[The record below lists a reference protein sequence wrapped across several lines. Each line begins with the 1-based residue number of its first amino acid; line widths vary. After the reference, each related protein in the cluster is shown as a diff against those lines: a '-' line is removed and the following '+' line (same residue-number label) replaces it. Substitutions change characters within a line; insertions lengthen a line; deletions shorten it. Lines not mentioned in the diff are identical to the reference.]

1 MVFLFISSQYE
12 QALKGFMRSKNV
24 EGFINVNCGI
34 DALARAAAHK
44 SKGIIHP
51 HVSVAQLAFTFA
63 KIYCKYKDKTKLLR
77 IIEYMPD
84 ASQKIRFLKEANLFS
99 KAVEVHIQQGQYTE
113 AYQILTAQA
122 RHEEG
127 IKLAEK
133 QGDERMMARFTIQ
146 KAVSELLG
154 DGSLNDPDT
163 VDRLQHIAVGKNT
176 DLKLKSQA
184 CLLLGR
190 SKKDSALCKRAF
202 GLYRS
207 FNPSHG
213 IGEVES
219 FNAFTELKP
228 QSDKPLQLIWPILE
242 ACKAAKSILKAIEFR
257 KNPTASNS
265 CILEE
270 VEDFYSLQKQ
280 GESDVY
286 IFPKSLDLWAKFVE
300 CSTASSELDADG
312 MLKLDAKLTLQRISE
327 HLNTYLTKW
336 MVDDCMNVCQASKSR
351 LTSFPF
357 HKPLCEGGFLQQSF
371 TNYSPG
377 ELNEYVLLCLL
388 ALDTVDCGGKL
399 FTSTD
404 IKQSLLNLFSP
415 QAAVHLPVGKPHLDT
430 IRGSELAYEQLEE
443 VAAATLRAHFKMD
456 PWFEAWRIYCAFG
469 KGTQKMKSVLN
480 KSQRRVTSKAKASR
494 PRPTSDSQKPETL
507 HQPPTQEIQD
517 ENSRSEKGY
526 KPPPAFVYYA
536 PKKNYNH
543 IFFLF
548 LKSCEFIHSGEVLSA
563 SKLVL
568 HIVKTIANRTSL
580 ASTISVTN
588 LVNIACIHSIALLG
602 LATRC
607 YFLLKQP
614 STILVPHTYKHI
626 AQVFDDLNC
635 QSQGDKWLLPAC
647 MEDATVQKCP
657 KSDIPQLIH
666 DILELLQLVL
676 DLLLGRYNKNFHVLR
691 YAIRSEHCLLSGE
704 AKHCLILIL
713 TLFGNLGYSRF
724 WSDQRLHDYQGE
736 IFAALVELPNY
747 QTLQSLKQAQ
757 NIFSSVS
764 NVSGSFLALSKLLAS
779 TDRGV
784 HLHRVTVVHK
794 QKKLEL
800 TPFRQQLP
808 QRPMISMSIH
818 QQLTLVNPPPPHPP
832 SANPRQLPIKPL
844 QGGSH
849 SDAEMSTDLRVLQKW
864 YPEAPSQSPPGS
876 THMQSPPGSTHVQ
889 SPPGSTPMQSPPGS
903 TPMQS
908 PPGSTPMQSP
918 GSTPMQSPP
927 GSTPMQSPPGSTHA
941 QSPPGSTPMHS
952 PPGSTPMQSPMHLPP
967 GSTPMQ
973 SPPGSTHEQSLPG
986 THEQSP
992 PVSTP
997 MQSLPSPH
1005 KTFSQAVQS
1014 SHQMPV
1020 AHAHPLTAHSSTLG
1034 NSHEV
1039 QATVGLSPWQQEQ
1052 HVVSTPEM
1060 PQILRSMSYPEP
1072 EGEEQDQDE
1081 NIIDEH
1087 FGELQ
1092 TTEATAVGGGHV
1104 HDHSMIDENLCRFC
1118 GEPLTVRTYQDHVE
1132 SDHHKNQER
1141 LYNEFSQ
1148 EVTDWEYSQMTSEL
1162 KKILNECKAFDEA
1175 MIDSNLDLVL
1185 TDIKNVLD
1193 VNEKRIEEIKRSC
1206 DWRNGLLEVQSKM
1219 VKQMESLI
1227 DRGKQEQK
1235 RTEQQIEQ
1243 ATKEQ
1248 LLQEDLHEEIG
1259 QAGPVSMEQEKA
1271 KQRLKKRQYKKNK
1284 K

>member
-1 MVFLFISSQYE
+1 MVLIIVCQVFLFFSSQYE

-63 KIYCKYKDKTKLLR
+63 KLYCKYKDKTKLLR
-77 IIEYMPD
+77 ILEYMPD

-122 RHEEG
+122 RHKEG

-133 QGDERMMARFTIQ
+133 QGDESMMARFTIRT
-146 KAVSELLG
+146 ALSELLN

-163 VDRLQHIAVGKNT
+163 VDRLQRIAVGKNT
-176 DLKLKSQA
+176 DLKLKAQA

-190 SKKDSALCKRAF
+190 SKKDSAMCKKAF
-202 GLYRS
+202 DLYKS

-219 FNAFTELKP
+219 FNAFSELKP

-265 CILEE
+265 HILEE

-286 IFPKSLDLWAKFVE
+286 IFPKSLDLWAKFAE
-300 CSTASSELDADG
+300 CSTAGSELDADG

-357 HKPLCEGGFLQQSF
+357 HKALCEGGFLQQSF

-415 QAAVHLPVGKPHLDT
+415 QAAVHLPVSKPHLDT
-430 IRGSELAYEQLEE
+430 IRGSELAYQQLEE
-443 VAAATLRAHFKMD
+443 VAATTLRAHFRMD
-456 PWFEAWRIYCAFG
+456 PWLEAWRIYCAFG
-469 KGTQKMKSVLN
+469 KGTQEMESVLN
-480 KSQRRVTSKAKASR
+480 KSQRRVTTKAKASR
-494 PRPTSDSQKPETL
+494 HRPTSDFQKPETL
-507 HQPPTQEIQD
+507 HQPHTQEIQD

-526 KPPPAFVYYA
+526 KPPPAFVYMYYA
-536 PKKNYNH
+536 QEKSYSH

-548 LKSCEFIHSGEVLSA
+548 LKSCEFIRSGKVLSA

-568 HIVKTIANRTSL
+568 HYIVKTIANRRSL
-580 ASTISVTN
+580 ASSISVTN

-602 LATRC
+602 LATHC

-635 QSQGDKWLLPAC
+635 QSPRDKWLLPAC
-647 MEDATVQKCP
+647 MEDVTVQKWP
-657 KSDIPQLIH
+657 RSDLPQLIN
-666 DILELLQLVL
+666 DILELLQLIL
-676 DLLLGRYNKNFHVLR
+676 DLLLGRYNKHFHVLR
-691 YAIRSEHCLLSGE
+691 NAIQSEHCLQNGE
-704 AKHCLILIL
+704 AKHCLILVL

-724 WSDQRLHDYQGE
+724 WSDQRLHDYQRE

-757 NIFSSVS
+757 NVFSSVS
-764 NVSGSFLALSKLLAS
+764 NVSGSFLAVSKLLAS

-800 TPFRQQLP
+800 TPFLQQLP
-808 QRPMISMSIH
+808 QRPMILI
-818 QQLTLVNPPPPHPP
+818 P
-832 SANPRQLPIKPL
+832 
-844 QGGSH
+844 
-849 SDAEMSTDLRVLQKW
+849 ESTHMQ
-864 YPEAPSQSPPGS
+864 PPPGS
-876 THMQSPPGSTHVQ
+876 THMQLPPGSTHVQ
-889 SPPGSTPMQSPPGS
+889 SPPGSTHVQSLPGS
-903 TPMQS
+903 THA
-908 PPGSTPMQSP
+908 
-918 GSTPMQSPP
+918 
-927 GSTPMQSPPGSTHA
+927 QSPPGSTHA
-941 QSPPGSTPMHS
+941 QSPPGSTA
-952 PPGSTPMQSPMHLPP
+952 
-967 GSTPMQ
+967 
-973 SPPGSTHEQSLPG
+973 
-986 THEQSP
+986 
-992 PVSTP
+992 
-997 MQSLPSPH
+997 MQSLHSLQ

-1014 SHQMPV
+1014 LFYWYQKPV
-1020 AHAHPLTAHSSTLG
+1020 A
-1034 NSHEV
+1034 
-1039 QATVGLSPWQQEQ
+1039 

-1060 PQILRSMSYPEP
+1060 PQTLRSMSYPEP

-1081 NIIDEH
+1081 LSEIVPNIDDEDLREVFASEDTVDEQ

-1092 TTEATAVGGGHV
+1092 TTEATSVGGGHV

-1118 GEPLTVRTYQDHVE
+1118 GEPLTVKTYQDHVK

-1141 LYNEFSQ
+1141 LCTEFSQ
-1148 EVTDWEYSQMTSEL
+1148 EVTDWGYSEMKSEL
-1162 KKILNECKAFDEA
+1162 KIILDECKAFDDALIER
-1175 MIDSNLDLVL
+1175 DLDLVL

-1206 DWRNGLLEVQSKM
+1206 DWRNGLLEVRSKM
-1219 VKQMESLI
+1219 VTQMDSLI

-1235 RTEQQIEQ
+1235 RTKQRIQQT
-1243 ATKEQ
+1243 TKEQ
-1248 LLQEDLHEEIG
+1248 LLQEDMSKEIG

-1271 KQRLKKRQYKKNK
+1271 KKRLKKRQYKKNK